1 MEQSAETE
9 RLRAELEAYKA
20 GMEEKMDEHFEMRF
34 NQMIGGV
41 VKSIVTYVSEGQN
54 GPLPSFTL
62 GNTSSSSHASPVGG
76 APDHIPSPASG
87 NGGAR
92 EDSPREMEVRAR
104 NPATGSGGARE
115 DSPVVAAD
123 TTTHPSPGRPSP
135 LAIIDSLT
143 VINIASQASASL
155 LITSLPPSLTS
166 YMCFAEIGRASCRER
181 VSSPV

>member
-20 GMEEKMDEHFEMRF
+20 SMQDKMDEHFEMRF
-34 NQMIGGV
+34 NQMMPGV
-41 VKSIVTYVSEGQN
+41 VKSVVTYVSEGQN

-62 GNTSSSSHASPVGG
+62 GNKSSSSHASTVGG

-123 TTTHPSPGRPSP
+123 TTTRPSPGRPSP
-135 LAIIDSLT
+135 LATIDSLT
-143 VINIASQASASL
+143 VIN
-155 LITSLPPSLTS
+155 
-166 YMCFAEIGRASCRER
+166 
-181 VSSPV
+181 

>member
-62 GNTSSSSHASPVGG
+62 GNTSSSSRASPV
-76 APDHIPSPASG
+76 
-87 NGGAR
+87 GGAR

-104 NPATGSGGARE
+104 TPATGSGGARE

-123 TTTHPSPGRPSP
+123 TTTRPSPGRPSP
-135 LAIIDSLT
+135 LAIVDSLT
-143 VINIASQASASL
+143 VIN
-155 LITSLPPSLTS
+155 
-166 YMCFAEIGRASCRER
+166 
-181 VSSPV
+181 